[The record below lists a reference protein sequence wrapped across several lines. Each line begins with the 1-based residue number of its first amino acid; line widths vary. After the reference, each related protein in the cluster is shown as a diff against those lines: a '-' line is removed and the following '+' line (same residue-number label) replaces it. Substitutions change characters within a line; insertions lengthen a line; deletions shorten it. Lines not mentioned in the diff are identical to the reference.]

1 MHCSNCGF
9 NLNENQNFCP
19 NCGKKVID
27 EQSKKRESFSYTFSS
42 RLYLGGNILTPDKII
57 VDDTGVTYEKRNKYL
72 IGIDRSFLAYD
83 AISFVKIDRG
93 LINSSIIISSKGS
106 RGVKASNFSISDA
119 RKIKELI
126 ISKLY

>member
-9 NLNENQNFCP
+9 NLNKNQNFCP
-19 NCGKKVID
+19 NCGKKAMD
-27 EQSKKRESFSYTFSS
+27 DRSKKREPFSYTFSS

-57 VDDTGVTYEKRNKYL
+57 VDETGVTYEKRNKYL

-83 AISFVKIDRG
+83 TISFVKLDRG

-119 RKIKELI
+119 KKIKELI